1 MSVASPRGV
10 LVVGALGRMGRAV
23 REALAHEPSL
33 VLAAALEAKE
43 HPERGAR
50 LEHGV
55 VVSDDLAS
63 AVAQCD
69 VAIDFTT
76 PAVTLA
82 TARACAD
89 AGVAY
94 VAGTTGLSRAD
105 TDALDALGARIPI
118 VRAANFSLAVN
129 TLVWLVRA
137 AAQRL
142 GPAFDAEIVEL
153 HHAAKRDAPSGT
165 ALRLAEAIAE
175 GRGEP
180 MASEDDRKG
189 ERRPAKG
196 REKTSGLVL
205 ERAGEVGAR
214 PAAAIGVQALR
225 GGDNTGE
232 HTVMFIGQGE
242 RLELVHRSST
252 RDHFAA
258 GAVRAAAWLAGRA
271 PGVYRVEEI
280 FGLIPP
286 SD

>member
-1 MSVASPRGV
+1 MSAVDAPHRV

-23 REALAHEPSL
+23 REALAQEPSL

-43 HPERGAR
+43 HPEQGAR

-55 VVSDDLAS
+55 SVTDDLAA
-63 AVAQCD
+63 AVAHSD

-105 TDALDALGARIPI
+105 GDALDALGAQIPI

-165 ALRLAEAIAE
+165 ALRLADAIAE
-175 GRGEP
+175 GRAGS
-180 MASEDDRKG
+180 A
-189 ERRPAKG
+189 ANA
-196 REKTSGLVL
+196 LVL

-232 HTVMFIGQGE
+232 HTVMFIGRGE
-242 RLELVHRSST
+242 RLELAHRSST

-271 PGVYRVEEI
+271 PGAYRIEEI
-280 FGLIPP
+280 FGL
-286 SD
+286 